1 MKQKEELADL
11 VAQENNWEEIWRLR
25 KEEENI
31 LDSYDLEP
39 YLSSGKDIWRVKED
53 IECIIGYKL
62 KQLDIVGLM
71 MYLQGRY
78 KTRFKEAK
86 TYRVL

>member
-1 MKQKEELADL
+1 M
-11 VAQENNWEEIWRLR
+11 VVQENNWEEIWRLR
-25 KEEENI
+25 KEEESI
-31 LDSYDLEP
+31 LDSYDLKS
-39 YLSSGKDIWRVKED
+39 YLVPGKDIERVKED

-62 KQLDIVGLM
+62 QQLDIVGLM

-78 KTRFKEAK
+78 KTKFKEAK

>member
-1 MKQKEELADL
+1 M
-11 VAQENNWEEIWRLR
+11 VAQENNWEKVWRLR

-31 LDSYDLEP
+31 LDSYDLKP

-53 IECIIGYKL
+53 IECIIGCKL
-62 KQLDIVGLM
+62 QQLDIVGLM
-71 MYLQGRY
+71 MYFQGRY

>member
-1 MKQKEELADL
+1 MA
-11 VAQENNWEEIWRLR
+11 VQENNWEEIWRLR

-31 LDSYDLEP
+31 LDSYDLES

-53 IECIIGYKL
+53 IECIIGCKL
-62 KQLDIVGLM
+62 QQLDIVGLM

-78 KTRFKEAK
+78 KARFKEAK

>member
-1 MKQKEELADL
+1 M

-39 YLSSGKDIWRVKED
+39 YLLSGKDIGRIKED

-62 KQLDIVGLM
+62 QQLDIVGLM

-78 KTRFKEAK
+78 KTKFKEAK

>member
-1 MKQKEELADL
+1 MA
-11 VAQENNWEEIWRLR
+11 VQENNWEEIWRLR
-25 KEEENI
+25 KEEESI
-31 LDSYDLEP
+31 LDSYDLKS
-39 YLSSGKDIWRVKED
+39 YLVPGKDIGRVKED

-62 KQLDIVGLM
+62 QQLDTVGLM

-78 KTRFKEAK
+78 KTKFKEAK